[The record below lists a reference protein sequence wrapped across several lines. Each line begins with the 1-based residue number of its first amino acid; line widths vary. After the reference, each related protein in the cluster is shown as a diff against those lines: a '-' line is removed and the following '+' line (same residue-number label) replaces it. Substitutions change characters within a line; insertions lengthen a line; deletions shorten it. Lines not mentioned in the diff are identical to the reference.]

1 MKPLKFT
8 VALVL
13 WRESFQLE
21 HIFSVVSGSLS
32 VLLDSLLCAMGPL
45 LCLTQVL
52 LPMSQVPT
60 FFVHNLFNV
69 HHLKI
74 FTSQA
79 VPELNGADDA
89 TLKTVLDNV
98 AFIMPGL

>member
-1 MKPLKFT
+1 MFIVSKFSH
-8 VALVL
+8 V
-13 WRESFQLE
+13 R
-21 HIFSVVSGSLS
+21 
-32 VLLDSLLCAMGPL
+32 
-45 LCLTQVL
+45 
-52 LPMSQVPT
+52 
-60 FFVHNLFNV
+60 
-69 HHLKI
+69 I

>member
-1 MKPLKFT
+1 M
-8 VALVL
+8 V
-13 WRESFQLE
+13 
-21 HIFSVVSGSLS
+21 HNFSVVSGSLS

-52 LPMSQVPT
+52 IPMSLVST
-60 FFVHNLFNV
+60 FFIHNFIQLEHKQLLKFNV
-69 HHLKI
+69 HRVKI

>member
-1 MKPLKFT
+1 M
-8 VALVL
+8 
-13 WRESFQLE
+13 E
-21 HIFSVVSGSLS
+21 HIFFVVSGSLS

-52 LPMSQVPT
+52 LSMSLVST
-60 FFVHNLFNV
+60 FFVHNLFIQLEHKQLLKFNFHRV
-69 HHLKI
+69 KI

-79 VPELNGADDA
+79 VPELNGAEDA

>member
-1 MKPLKFT
+1 MEP
-8 VALVL
+8 
-13 WRESFQLE
+13 
-21 HIFSVVSGSLS
+21 IFSVVSGSLS

-52 LPMSQVPT
+52 LPMSLLVST
-60 FFVHNLFNV
+60 FFVHNFIQLENKQLLKFNV
-69 HHLKI
+69 HRVI

>member
-1 MKPLKFT
+1 M
-8 VALVL
+8 
-13 WRESFQLE
+13 
-21 HIFSVVSGSLS
+21 SGSLS

-52 LPMSQVPT
+52 LPMSLLVST
-60 FFVHNLFNV
+60 FFVHNFIQLEHKQLLKFNV
-69 HHLKI
+69 HRVKT

>member
-1 MKPLKFT
+1 M
-8 VALVL
+8 
-13 WRESFQLE
+13 E

-60 FFVHNLFNV
+60 FFVHNLFIQLEHKQLLKFNV
-69 HHLKI
+69 HRVKI